1 MCGTKIVTDSRIMGA
16 EVSYQIVH
24 LHDLGT
30 AKTVCPCQKHFWY
43 GLRAPV
49 GNVWLDEV
57 CGGDETART
66 SRAVWSRPVNET
78 KTNGRTK

>member
-1 MCGTKIVTDSRIMGA
+1 MCGTTIVTDSRKMGA

-49 GNVWLDEV
+49 RKVCLDEA
-57 CGGDETART
+57 CGGDETADEQ
-66 SRAVWSRPVNET
+66 SSVVAASE
-78 KTNGRTK
+78 

>member
-1 MCGTKIVTDSRIMGA
+1 MGA

-49 GNVWLDEV
+49 RNVLDDV
-57 CGGDETART
+57 CTRCVAMM
-66 SRAVWSRPVNET
+66 VVNRER
-78 KTNGRTK
+78 GIIMLSE

>member
-1 MCGTKIVTDSRIMGA
+1 MGA

-43 GLRAPV
+43 GLRAPKR
-49 GNVWLDEV
+49 NDV
-57 CGGDETART
+57 CYIHGVSVMAVVDGGRVMYYYDIMLSE
-66 SRAVWSRPVNET
+66 
-78 KTNGRTK
+78 